1 MWRKLGIE
9 SIESSLWVI
18 RVTRVIR
25 VIRPFGFEVNDK
37 QRGGRGGVAKVC
49 KGNIQMGA
57 TSPCKEMLEHR
68 EKSSNEKL
76 AELDGKMEAVVGWAQ
91 AGYVDF
97 SKFDFTPCHTCL

>member
-1 MWRKLGIE
+1 MWRKLGIQH
-9 SIESSLWVI
+9 
-18 RVTRVIR
+18 RVCGS
-25 VIRPFGFEVNDK
+25 FGSFALSVLKCKNDK

>member
-1 MWRKLGIE
+1 
-9 SIESSLWVI
+9 
-18 RVTRVIR
+18 
-25 VIRPFGFEVNDK
+25 
-37 QRGGRGGVAKVC
+37 
-49 KGNIQMGA
+49 MGA